1 MDNENRDSVEI
12 FKGVFENAVDG
23 SWIIRNDRI
32 IYSNKAAC
40 DLFGVSSEDEIK
52 GKSIWTFSPKHQP
65 NGQLSKSMGLQYL
78 VKAANNEKPVFEW
91 QHLRKNGEPIDL
103 EITLSR
109 FDFNGIIYILATFHD
124 IIDRRGLEKE
134 LILAKEKA
142 EKSAYLKTQFLAN
155 MSHDIRNP
163 LNAILGFSKIL
174 AEEPELEASDR
185 KKYGALI
192 ESNGNKLLM
201 LINDIIDVSL
211 IEANRMKVDL
221 KRCEVNS
228 ILEEVYL
235 SFQKK
240 IELKANLRL
249 KLNIAV
255 DDPRF
260 AIYSDPM
267 RLRQILSN
275 LIDNAIKYT
284 NQGFVEFGYELVD
297 DKSIQF
303 FVKDSGIGIA
313 PEHMDDIFNRFAR
326 EKSEEPDGIRGTGL
340 GLDISKHLV
349 TLLGGKIWVFS
360 TPNIGSEFYVNLPAE
375 FLDYKPKVNKPK
387 VSKSFT
393 SAHDFDWS
401 DKHILIAE
409 DDAINFELLRIILSK
424 TKVKISHVV
433 NGLEAINKLKE
444 DSSIDLLLLDIQ
456 MPVMNGYEAVEE
468 IRKLKPELPVIAQT
482 AVNLDNSDRESYEEL
497 FNDCLSKPIDV
508 KTLIEKI
515 QAQFAKLG

>member
-1 MDNENRDSVEI
+1 MENENTYNLAL
-12 FKGVFENAVDG
+12 FKGIFDNAVDS
-23 SWIIRNDRI
+23 SWIIKNDRI
-32 IYSNKAAC
+32 IYCNKAAC
-40 DLFGVSSEDEIK
+40 ELFGFSSEAEII
-52 GKSIWTFSPKHQP
+52 GKSIWDYSPKNQP
-65 NGQLSKSMGLQYL
+65 NGKGSKSLGLQYL
-78 VKAANNEKPVFEW
+78 VKAANNEKPLFEW
-91 QHLRKNGEPIDL
+91 QHTKKNGELIDL
-103 EITLSR
+103 EVMLSR
-109 FDFNGIIYILATFHD
+109 IDFEDNIFIVATFRD
-124 IIDRRGLEKE
+124 IYDRRGLEKE

-142 EKSAYLKTQFLAN
+142 EKNAQLKTQFLAN
-155 MSHDIRNP
+155 MSHEIRNP

-174 AEEPELEASDR
+174 ADEYDLNISDH

-211 IEANRMKVDL
+211 IEANKMKVDL

-228 ILEEVYL
+228 ILDELYL

-240 IELKANLRL
+240 IELQGNLRL

-255 DDPRF
+255 DDPGF

-284 NQGFVEFGYELVD
+284 QQGFVEFGYELID

-313 PEHMDDIFNRFAR
+313 PEHIDNIFNRYAR

-349 TLLGGKIWVFS
+349 NLLGGKIWVFS
-360 TPNIGSEFYVNLPAE
+360 ALNIGSEFYVNLPAE
-375 FLDYKPKVNKPK
+375 YLDYKPKVNKPK
-387 VSKSFT
+387 ESKSFT
-393 SAHDFDWS
+393 SAHDIDWS

-424 TKVKISHVV
+424 TKVKITHVI
-433 NGLEAINKLKE
+433 NGLEAVNKLKE

-468 IRKLKPELPVIAQT
+468 IRKLNADIPVIAQT
-482 AVNLDNSDRESYEEL
+482 AVILENSKHENYSEM

-515 QAQFAKLG
+515 QMQFTKL